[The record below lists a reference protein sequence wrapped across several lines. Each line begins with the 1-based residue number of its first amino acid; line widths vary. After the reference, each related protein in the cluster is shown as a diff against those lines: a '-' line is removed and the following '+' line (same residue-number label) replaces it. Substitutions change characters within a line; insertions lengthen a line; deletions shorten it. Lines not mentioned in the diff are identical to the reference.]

1 MQGDELRPRFDSG
14 IIVGMAMG
22 LCKYVFKYETG
33 RKWLQGSFGKEDDS
47 RVCPRISILE
57 TIFEFSRVYNCS
69 EIN

>member
-47 RVCPRISILE
+47 RVCPNH
-57 TIFEFSRVYNCS
+57 FEVLRVYNCS